1 MWLTYRLINLVKLT
15 IAQFLNRVYYYY
27 NADGLSAFYERTE
40 MSIFEMLFKT
50 EKQMA
55 KRKSTNLNKVKNQTS
70 FLEKH
75 LRGTGRTISVAQA
88 QANYGIAKLTARISE
103 LRSAG
108 LVVKTIVNSSG
119 NTAYRMSARDV
130 NGSRAKMFTAN

>member
-1 MWLTYRLINLVKLT
+1 MV
-15 IAQFLNRVYYYY
+15 AHFLNRVYYYF

-40 MSIFEMLFKT
+40 MSILSLFSKT
-50 EKQMA
+50 EKLVMA
-55 KRKSTNLNKVKNQTS
+55 KRTTNLNKVKNQAS

-103 LRSAG
+103 LRAAG
-108 LVVKTIVNSSG
+108 LNVKTIINTSG
-119 NTAYRMSARDV
+119 NTAYKISARDL
-130 NGSRAKMFTAN
+130 NGSRAKMFN

>member
-1 MWLTYRLINLVKLT
+1 VV
-15 IAQFLNRVYYYY
+15 AHFLNRVYYYF

-40 MSIFEMLFKT
+40 MSILSLFSKT
-50 EKQMA
+50 EKLVMA
-55 KRKSTNLNKVKNQTS
+55 KRTTNLNKVKNQAS

-103 LRSAG
+103 LRAAG
-108 LVVKTIVNSSG
+108 LNVKTIINTSG
-119 NTAYRMSARDV
+119 NTAYKISARDL
-130 NGSRAKMFTAN
+130 NGSRAKMFN

>member
-40 MSIFEMLFKT
+40 MSIFEMLYKT

-55 KRKSTNLNKVKNQTS
+55 KRKSTNLNKVKNQAS

-103 LRSAG
+103 LRAAG
-108 LVVKTIVNSSG
+108 LNIQTVTNSSG